1 MATELLT
8 ANSIDPRLPRQ
19 SRWLRHLALI
29 TAMFLVFAIIA
40 FASDADRQV
49 KIRDLTQIQGVRDNQ
64 LVGYGLAIGLNR
76 TGDTQQT
83 FFTVQTLA
91 NSLLRMGVQISPG
104 VVVVKN
110 VAAVFVTA
118 TLPPFARPG
127 MKLDVTVS
135 SVGDAKSIQGG
146 VLLLTALRAAN
157 GEIYAE
163 AQGALVVGGYSEG
176 NSGNS
181 KTVNHPTV
189 GRIAEG
195 ATVERDAAVDLSHF
209 KTVSLLLQNPDFTA
223 ARDVADVINKEFGKP
238 VANAIDSRRI
248 DVDVAATGAQSVPVL
263 ISRVQNLSISFRSPA
278 KVVVNERTGTIVMGG
293 DVRLSPVSVIQGS
306 LTIDVET
313 KHVVVQLPPMMG
325 GKADT
330 TIPSTVSVLPP
341 MVSGKTE
348 IVDETKISASDA
360 PAQSIQ
366 MEEGANVDELIKGLH
381 AIGATSHDIIS
392 ILQAIKAAG
401 GLDADLEVI

>member
-1 MATELLT
+1 MAIEFLSDNPLELRP
-8 ANSIDPRLPRQ
+8 ASQP
-19 SRWLRHLALI
+19 RWLRRLGLLA
-29 TAMFLVFAIIA
+29 AMGLVFALLA
-40 FASDADRQV
+40 FASDADHKV
-49 KIRDLTQIQGVRDNQ
+49 MIRDVTQIQGVRDNQ

-91 NSLLRMGVQISPG
+91 NSLQRMGVQISPG

-157 GEIYAE
+157 GEVYAE
-163 AQGALVVGGYSEG
+163 AQGPLVIGGYSEG
-176 NSGNS
+176 AAGNTKS
-181 KTVNHPTV
+181 VNHPTV

-195 ATVERDAAVDLSHF
+195 ATVERDAAVDLSRF

-223 ARDVADVINKEFGKP
+223 SRDIADVINKDFGKP
-238 VANAIDSRRI
+238 VAAALDSRRI
-248 DVDVAATGAQSVPVL
+248 DVDVAASGASSVPLL
-263 ISRVQNLSISFRSPA
+263 ISRVQNLSINLRSPA
-278 KVVVNERTGTIVMGG
+278 KVVVNERSGTIVMGG

-313 KHVVVQLPPMMG
+313 KHVVVEPPPLSN
-325 GKADT
+325 GKAETVEQVKT
-330 TIPSTVSVLPP
+330 TVNDS
-341 MVSGKTE
+341 
-348 IVDETKISASDA
+348 

-366 MEEGANVDELIKGLH
+366 LEEGANVDELIKGLH

>member
-1 MATELLT
+1 MAIELLT
-8 ANSIDPRLPRQ
+8 ANPRERQLPAYP
-19 SRWLRHLALI
+19 RWLRSLALLV
-29 TAMFLVFAIIA
+29 AMPLVFAILA

-91 NSLLRMGVQISPG
+91 NSMQRMGVQISPG

-163 AQGALVVGGYSEG
+163 AQGALVVGGYTEG
-176 NSGNS
+176 ASGNS
-181 KTVNHPTV
+181 KSVNHPTV
-189 GRIAEG
+189 GRISEG
-195 ATVERDAAVDLSHF
+195 ATVEREAAVDLSRF

-223 ARDVADVINKEFGKP
+223 ARDVADVINKDFGRP

-248 DVDVAATGAQSVPVL
+248 DVDVAATGAPSVPVL
-263 ISRVQNLSISFRSPA
+263 ISRVQNLSISFHSPA

-313 KHVVVQLPPMMG
+313 KHVVVEPP
-325 GKADT
+325 
-330 TIPSTVSVLPP
+330 PLSN
-341 MVSGKTE
+341 GKTE
-348 IVDETKISASDA
+348 VVEQVKTSVNDS